1 MANVKI
7 YTMFSTEF
15 LCFARGDLF
24 VVVVVVFPPSA
35 AALVSGVGAP
45 LALLSCNARH
55 RLTAGKQTNKPS
67 K

>member
-24 VVVVVVFPPSA
+24 FVVVVFPPSA
-35 AALVSGVGAP
+35 PALVSGVGAP

-55 RLTAGKQTNKPS
+55 RLTAGKQTNKTS